1 MNVVQL
7 IANIK
12 RAKLSKE
19 IFKISV
25 KQVQSPV
32 AYCALTTKI
41 GTRDEE
47 PYYNGLAHFTEH
59 MVFKGTVNRGST
71 SINNALEKVG
81 GELNAY
87 TTKEETVLQATVLRE
102 DLYRAVDLLL
112 EMAFTS
118 IFPPKELEK
127 EREVI
132 LDEIVSYKDS
142 PSEAIYDQ
150 FETLLFGSHP
160 LNMPILG
167 EKKTLKRIDSVVL
180 KKYLTD
186 NFVPSKMGF
195 TVVADIES
203 GKVAAMIEK
212 SLAKYYKGEVQVLV
226 VEEGEGVVVREQKAA
241 GEHDVEEG
249 VVAAGEQ
256 NIIGKQVDPQT
267 VAGAEG
273 VPGRSFTELAFFG
286 EKFYTEISKKNHQAH
301 CMVGTTAYSCFEQ
314 KRLALSILTNILGG
328 PASNARLNMTLREKN
343 ALVYNVEA
351 GYTPYADTGIFT
363 VYFGCDKA
371 DVKKCL
377 ELTRQEIDKIV
388 TVKLTD
394 SALKAAKK
402 QLFGQLSIAQDNAE
416 SQCLSMGKSLIVYGR
431 INTFNQ
437 IRAKIEEI
445 TAEQLQEVAREV
457 LNWERMSVLVYC

>member
-1 MNVVQL
+1 MRL
-7 IANIK
+7 INLNSFV
-12 RAKLSKE
+12 RKE

-32 AYCALTTKI
+32 AYCALTTGV

-102 DLYRAVDLLL
+102 DLYHAVDLLL

-118 IFPPKELEK
+118 VFPPKELEK

-132 LDEIVSYKDS
+132 LDEIVSYKDA

-150 FETLLFGSHP
+150 FETLLFGSHS
-160 LNMPILG
+160 LSMPILG
-167 EKKTLKRIDSVVL
+167 EKKTLKRIDSAIL

-203 GKVAAMIEK
+203 DKVVAMIEK
-212 SLAKYYKGEVQVLV
+212 SLAKYYKEEVQVLV
-226 VEEGEGVVVREQKAA
+226 VAEGEGCSA
-241 GEHDVEEG
+241 GENG
-249 VVAAGEQ
+249 GGEQ
-256 NIIGKQVDPQT
+256 NVVGEFGGTERDI
-267 VAGAEG
+267 VAGSDG
-273 VPGRSFTELAFFG
+273 ITGRNFIELASFG
-286 EKFYTEISKKNHQAH
+286 ENFYTEISKKNHQAH

-377 ELTRQEIDKIV
+377 ELTRQEIDKMV
-388 TVKLTD
+388 AVKLSD

-457 LNWERMSVLVYC
+457 LCWDRMSILVYC